1 MRLALFD
8 CVTGIAVATGFIFPG
23 WRPPRGLQQ
32 RRVQRRIVEFL
43 AREKNSSLN
52 LCTVG
57 WNCV

>member
-8 CVTGIAVATGFIFPG
+8 RVTGIAVATGFIFPG

-43 AREKNSSLN
+43 AREKTAL
-52 LCTVG
+52 
-57 WNCV
+57 